1 MIYLPLDKL
10 KRTEL
15 DTSLGISLTIHMTRV
30 LIRSS
35 FTINFYDQLTENE
48 L

>member
-1 MIYLPLDKL
+1 MIYLPLDKF

-15 DTSLGISLTIHMTRV
+15 EICLGISLTIHMTRV
-30 LIRSS
+30 LIRLS
-35 FTINFYDQLTENE
+35 FTINFYNQLTESE